1 MNALNLI
8 KGVLFAAVLIL
19 LLITPTVV
27 FGVNCDK
34 NPSHKNCTGEPPP
47 DDGDSGKPVEAVF
60 HVDITGVFTTFF
72 PDGQDSRPQSVK
84 NGSKSVIFSPRQ
96 TKPMSFMMTDFWT
109 HEDRDYVGGSL
120 GSNCFGNLIYTELNG
135 SLHLNEFEGSQISLA
150 VFWFKGWDDGSQTT
164 PTEIKYVLELHDSY
178 QNGWSEDLDPYQ
190 FPPGSD
196 PLTFSP
202 TTWEMRTEGGGELNK
217 GPCIGTGTFDSTN
230 KIEFSLYRK

>member
-8 KGVLFAAVLIL
+8 KGVLFAAVPIL
-19 LLITPTVV
+19 LLTTPTVV

-34 NPSHKNCTGEPPP
+34 NPDHRNCPDDPPPP
-47 DDGDSGKPVEAVF
+47 DDGDSGKPVEAQF
-60 HVDITGVFTTFF
+60 HVDITGVFT
-72 PDGQDSRPQSVK
+72 GNQISRSQTVK

-96 TKPMSFMMTDFWT
+96 NFPMAFRLAQYWA
-109 HEDRDYVGGSL
+109 DYPYAGGSA
-120 GSNCFGNLIYTELNG
+120 GFQCFGHLIGKDING

-150 VFWFKGWDDGSQTT
+150 VFWFKGLDDGSQGTGT
-164 PTEIKYVLELHDSY
+164 DTEIKYVLELHDGD
-178 QNGWSEDLDPYQ
+178 QNGWSEGLLDDYQ

-217 GPCIGTGTFDSTN
+217 APCIGAGTSDLTD
-230 KIEFSLYRK
+230 KVEFSLYRN